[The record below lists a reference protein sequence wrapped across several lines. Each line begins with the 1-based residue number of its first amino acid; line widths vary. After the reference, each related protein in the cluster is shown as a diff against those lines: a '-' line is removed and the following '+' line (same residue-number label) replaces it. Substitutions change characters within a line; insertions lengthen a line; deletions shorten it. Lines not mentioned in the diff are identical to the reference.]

1 MDRPI
6 VFISHISEESTIAVT
21 IKKLIDE
28 SFLGMLDVFVSSDN
42 GESLPM
48 GSRWLQRINDALK
61 KCSVELILCS
71 PQSIKRPWINFE
83 AGAGWIRGIPVI
95 PLCHSGMEP
104 GGLPVPLDSLQAA
117 KISDVESLKLILP
130 ILASAIN
137 ARVPD
142 VPLENFI
149 TKVKAFEEKNMF
161 WNIINSELQALDRKF
176 HPLFEMLMNGTAE
189 VMMSE
194 IEIDK
199 LENSIKELISMDYL
213 RIERTGYGELIDN
226 WKQQIEVTPTD
237 NYKKLFSNKECAFFR
252 E

>member
-6 VFISHISEESTIAVT
+6 VFISHISEESAIAVT

-149 TKVKAFEEKNMF
+149 AKVKAFE
-161 WNIINSELQALDRKF
+161 
-176 HPLFEMLMNGTAE
+176 
-189 VMMSE
+189 
-194 IEIDK
+194 
-199 LENSIKELISMDYL
+199 
-213 RIERTGYGELIDN
+213 
-226 WKQQIEVTPTD
+226 
-237 NYKKLFSNKECAFFR
+237 
-252 E
+252 